1 MKRIVLKFGGT
12 SLKDVKQIKKVAKI
26 IKRRHKEGY
35 QIIAVVSAMSGTTNE
50 LLKKSNL
57 VSGNFDNKELDVL
70 LSSGEQVTCSLLSGA
85 IIDLGLKARSW
96 LGWQIPIMTN
106 DNHTSSQII
115 N

>member
-57 VSGNFDNKELDVL
+57 VSGNFDNKELFLKTLPPL
-70 LSSGEQVTCSLLSGA
+70 LLRVEHLVSLG
-85 IIDLGLKARSW
+85 
-96 LGWQIPIMTN
+96 MN
-106 DNHTSSQII
+106 
-115 N
+115 